1 MAGGTFAGGFPVLP
15 SARVPRFAVGCPM
28 GQSSFEVV
36 GDIACFS
43 VSGEQD
49 LVGGVHQITDA
60 ILRTKTRGVDKLL
73 VDITR
78 ISGVEPP
85 SVEMRFWLMGEWAKA
100 GRGSVRLALVTRPE
114 FISDDR
120 FGVAFGMNQGFISN
134 LFETRERALEWL
146 SGRDG
151 VRHRLVGSEAG
162 EALFEVIGEV
172 ARFRLTGEHVL
183 EDGVHQ
189 IADAIVRTKESGY
202 DKLLVDIT
210 AITGVEPPGVDRRYW
225 LMGEWAKAGRGSVRV
240 AMVARP
246 EFIEPD
252 RYAVIAG
259 MNAGFTN
266 NVFET
271 EAEAMDWL
279 LGRRGT
285 GSSKPAPTA

>member
-1 MAGGTFAGGFPVLP
+1 
-15 SARVPRFAVGCPM
+15 M

-43 VSGEQD
+43 ISGEQD

-60 ILRTKTRGVDKLL
+60 ILRTKARGVDKLL
-73 VDITR
+73 VDITS

-100 GRGSVRLALVTRPE
+100 GRSSVRLALVTRRE
-114 FISDDR
+114 FISEDR
-120 FGVAFGMNQGFISN
+120 FGIAFGMNQGFISN

-146 SGRDG
+146 SGREG
-151 VRHRLVGSEAG
+151 GRYEPAKPPTG

-172 ARFRLTGEHVL
+172 ARFRLTGEQVL
-183 EDGVHQ
+183 GDGVHQ
-189 IADAIVRTKESGY
+189 IADAIIRTKESGF

-210 AITGVEPPGVDRRYW
+210 AITGVEPPGVDMRYW

-246 EFIEPD
+246 EFIEHD

-259 MNAGFTN
+259 MNAGFVN

-271 EAEAMDWL
+271 EAQALDWL
-279 LGRRGT
+279 LGCRGRE
-285 GSSKPAPTA
+285 SSKPAPPS

>member
-1 MAGGTFAGGFPVLP
+1 
-15 SARVPRFAVGCPM
+15 M

-43 VSGEQD
+43 ISGEHD

-60 ILRTKTRGVDKLL
+60 ILRAKSRGLGKLL

-78 ISGVEPP
+78 ITGVEPP

-100 GRGSVRLALVTRPE
+100 GRGAVRLALVTRGE
-114 FISDDR
+114 FISEDR
-120 FGVAFGMNQGFISN
+120 FGIAFGMNQGFISN
-134 LFETRERALEWL
+134 LFETRERALAWL

-151 VRHRLVGSEAG
+151 SRYPPAEPAPG
-162 EALFEVIGEV
+162 ETSFEVVGEV
-172 ARFRLTGEHVL
+172 ARFRLTGEQEL
-183 EDGVHQ
+183 EAGVHR
-189 IADAIVRTKESGY
+189 IADAISRTKASGL

-210 AITGVEPPGVDRRYW
+210 AIMGVDPPGVDMRYW
-225 LMGEWAKAGRGSVRV
+225 LMDEWSRVGRGSVRV

-259 MNAGFTN
+259 MNAGFVN

-271 EAEAMDWL
+271 EAQALDWL
-279 LGRRGT
+279 LGRRG
-285 GSSKPAPTA
+285 GKPPKPVPSS